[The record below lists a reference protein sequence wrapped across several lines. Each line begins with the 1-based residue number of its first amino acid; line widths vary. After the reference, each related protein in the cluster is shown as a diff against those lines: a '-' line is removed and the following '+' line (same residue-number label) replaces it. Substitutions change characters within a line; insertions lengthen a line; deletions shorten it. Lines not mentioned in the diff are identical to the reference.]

1 MFTCYHRVDFQ
12 KHRRIFSPA
21 ITDGDFSGEIRV
33 DFAVDIIG
41 LVDQI
46 NYGFLHK
53 SMDEA

>member
-12 KHRRIFSPA
+12 KHRINFSPS